1 MPSTCMI
8 CINMDSSIIINTTG
22 VATMATM
29 VIAAENT
36 VVRTVDRASLVNG
49 IIAVLEQLAATKM
62 AVLTKLLRAAAIA
75 KSIQEKLRKV

>member
-8 CINMDSSIIINTTG
+8 CINMDSSIIIN
-22 VATMATM
+22 TM